1 MGAGLRDGLCYAARS
16 DYLTRN
22 RLARSRGVA
31 RGQNSPNAD
40 ESVRLRLS
48 SGRQKSPSIAPLED
62 VQRDLVELRKDVSR
76 LSKEVSA
83 YVSDTGRQALRNANE
98 RLEDA
103 VRERPILAVAIAGG
117 LGLLFGAVFWRR

>member
-1 MGAGLRDGLCYAARS
+1 M
-16 DYLTRN
+16 TMTE
-22 RLARSRGVA
+22 
-31 RGQNSPNAD
+31 Q
-40 ESVRLRLS
+40 
-48 SGRQKSPSIAPLED
+48 QKSPSIAPLED

-103 VRERPILAVAIAGG
+103 VRERPFLAVAIAGG